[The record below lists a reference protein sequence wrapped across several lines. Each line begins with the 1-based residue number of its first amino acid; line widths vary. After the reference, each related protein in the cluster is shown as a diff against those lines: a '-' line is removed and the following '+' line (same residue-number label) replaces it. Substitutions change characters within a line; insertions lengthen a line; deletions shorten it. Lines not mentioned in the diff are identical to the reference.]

1 MRAKGYE
8 IIVHDVVAKM
18 DALKQKISAGIREN
32 WEISVRME
40 QEYLENYDFLLKSR
54 TEL

>member
-8 IIVHDVVAKM
+8 KIVHDFVAEM
-18 DALKQKISAGIREN
+18 DALKQKILDDIREN
-32 WEISVRME
+32 CEVSVRME
-40 QEYLENYDFLLKSR
+40 QEYLENYDFLLKSK